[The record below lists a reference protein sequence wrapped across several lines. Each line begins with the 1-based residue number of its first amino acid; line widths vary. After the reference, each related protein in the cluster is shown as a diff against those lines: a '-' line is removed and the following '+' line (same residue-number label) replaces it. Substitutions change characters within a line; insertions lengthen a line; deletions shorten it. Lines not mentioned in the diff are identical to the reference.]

1 MNLTCWRGL
10 FCLQIHF
17 EGWGARYDTTL
28 NVSRD
33 HDNLSRI
40 APCNTHCSGPYVL
53 LAVRDQYR
61 MAGRLDDRNCEVFS
75 LQPLQ
80 LSLSESAKKESGA
93 VVTVQSLGDKPEAAV
108 SPGTCML

>member
-1 MNLTCWRGL
+1 MNLTCWLGL

-33 HDNLSRI
+33 HANLSRI

-53 LAVRDQYR
+53 LAIRDQYR
-61 MAGRLDDRNCEVFS
+61 TAGRLDDRNCEVFS

-93 VVTVQSLGDKPEAAV
+93 VKTASSADEPEAAI
-108 SPGTCML
+108 SPGT